1 MQAYVFLAL
10 AIFFEVVGTVSLKF
24 SEGFT
29 RVTPT
34 IITLVGYF
42 AAFYLLSL
50 SLRSLSVG
58 FTYAV
63 WAGVGIVCITMI
75 GVIFLNEKA
84 DIFGFVGI
92 FLIVLGVVILNLFSK
107 MSGS

>member
-1 MQAYVFLAL
+1 MQAYLFLAL

-34 IITLVGYF
+34 IITLVGYI

-75 GVIFLNEKA
+75 GVFFLNEKA
-84 DIFGFVGI
+84 DIFGIIGI
-92 FLIVLGVVILNLFSK
+92 FFIVLGVVILNLFSK